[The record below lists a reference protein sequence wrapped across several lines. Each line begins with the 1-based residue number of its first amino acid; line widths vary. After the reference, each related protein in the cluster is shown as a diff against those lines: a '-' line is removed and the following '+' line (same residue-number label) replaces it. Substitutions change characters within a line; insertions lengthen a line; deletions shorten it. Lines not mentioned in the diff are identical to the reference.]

1 MKTLS
6 LNPSSQT
13 FPSHAGVK
21 ALADVNLPL
30 AAFNDD
36 LCYAALKARDARF
49 DGSFFVGVT
58 STGIYCRPI
67 CRVRLP
73 KRENCRFFSHAAVA
87 EGLGFRACLRCRPAA
102 SSTTA
107 PTSASIQAV
116 RWSAED
122 ASATLAAQALQ
133 LMFHQAGAEPV
144 AEVAQ
149 KMGISERHLRRIF
162 GAHWGLSPLAY
173 VRALRALKA
182 QSSTVKLSAQAQ
194 QPIKL
199 KLNLEAPFEA
209 KAMLEFLSQ
218 RALPGLECVDAQG
231 RYWRSLRVKQGAKI
245 HRGWICADLGALINE
260 AQQAQQA
267 QQTEAYLTLS
277 LSVEL
282 LPVLPQVVAMARAAF
297 DLDAPIAL
305 IDASLLTHF
314 PNSSGQRVP
323 GCFDGFELAVRA
335 ILGQQITVQAAR
347 TLATRLL
354 EAAGERLTVNAA
366 DAPLS
371 RCFPSPAQL
380 LRLGAQ
386 TLGELGIVKQRQA
399 ALLGLAQAV
408 LNGLDLS
415 VRPRQADELQACREA
430 LRAIPGI
437 GEWTTQYIALRALRE
452 PDVWLAGDVAL
463 QIALGVR
470 GTSPSASA
478 KAAAA
483 ASLAWQPWRS
493 HAVIRAWAGFN
504 QQQAAVNSSKQKQS
518 KPPKSSQP
526 FKQQKVQVN

>member
-6 LNPSSQT
+6 PNPSSQT
-13 FPSHAGVK
+13 LPSHEGVK
-21 ALADVNLPL
+21 PLSDVNLPS

-36 LCYAALKARDARF
+36 VCYAALKARDPRF

-87 EGLGFRACLRCRPAA
+87 EGLGFRACLRCRPAS

-133 LMFHQAGAEPV
+133 LMFHQGGAEPV

-182 QSSTVKLSAQAQ
+182 QRSTVKLSAQAQ

-199 KLNLEAPFEA
+199 KLNVEAPFDA
-209 KAMLEFLSQ
+209 KAMLEFLRQ
-218 RALPGLECVDAQG
+218 RALPGLECVDAEG

-245 HRGWICADLGALINE
+245 HRGWICADFGAWVN
-260 AQQAQQA
+260 QAQQA
-267 QQTEAYLTLS
+267 QETEAYLALS
-277 LSVEL
+277 LSAEL

-305 IDASLLTHF
+305 IDGSLLTHF

-386 TLGELGIVKQRQA
+386 ALGELGIVKQRQA

-452 PDVWLAGDVAL
+452 TDVWLAGDVAL
-463 QIALGVR
+463 QTALGVR

-518 KPPKSSQP
+518 KPPKLFKP